1 MRHDSYSLV
10 PAIVAALIDAAA
22 WGTWLAVD
30 TPALFAVA
38 VVIQVGFGAAMWFVV
53 RPERRDLAAVLSIT
67 LPVIGPL
74 ATAWIDGIEGTGG
87 ADLLADRQ
95 TPKVPV
101 NGSAIAQRLTSSL
114 PPCEAILSTD
124 VDARRATIA
133 RLAERAE
140 ADDIAILRWAR
151 NVDDPEVAVE
161 AALALEEIGQR
172 FDDALSTADEP
183 RTIVLA
189 ISQAI
194 AGGIVDHAQVG
205 NLVDRARRS
214 YAMIAHPDIDIDIV
228 LARAR
233 MELAARQPRV
243 ALGVLK
249 TMIAATDDPRLIQLH
264 SEAAYAARR
273 FDLLPQREVTRAAS

>member
-10 PAIVAALIDAAA
+10 PAIVAALINAAA

-30 TPALFAVA
+30 TPALFALA
-38 VVIQVGFGAAMWFVV
+38 VVIQLGFGAAMWFVV

-67 LPVIGPL
+67 LPVVGPL

-87 ADLLADRQ
+87 ADLLADRE
-95 TPKVPV
+95 TPKMPV

-183 RTIVLA
+183 RAIVLA

-194 AGGIVDHAQVG
+194 AAGVVDHAQVG
-205 NLVDRARRS
+205 NLVDQARRS
-214 YAMIAHPDIDIDIV
+214 YAMIARPDIDLV

>member
-1 MRHDSYSLV
+1 MRHDSYALV
-10 PAIVAALIDAAA
+10 PAIVAALINAAA
-22 WGTWLAVD
+22 WGAWLAVA
-30 TPALFAVA
+30 TPALFALA
-38 VVIQVGFGAAMWFVV
+38 VVIQLGFGAAMWFVV

-67 LPVIGPL
+67 LPVVGPL
-74 ATAWIDGIEGTGG
+74 ATAWIDGIQGSGG
-87 ADLLADRQ
+87 ADLLADRE
-95 TPKVPV
+95 TPKVPI

-114 PPCEAILSTD
+114 PPCEAVLSTD

-151 NVDDPEVAVE
+151 NLNNPEVAVE

-172 FDDALSTADEP
+172 FDDALRSAEEP
-183 RTIVLA
+183 RAIVVA

-205 NLVDRARRS
+205 KLVEQARTS
-214 YAMIAHPDIDIDIV
+214 YGMIARPDIDLV

-233 MELAARQPRV
+233 MELAARQPRI
-243 ALGVLK
+243 ALSVLK
-249 TMIAATDDPRLIQLH
+249 TMIATTDDPRLIQLH
-264 SEAAYAARR
+264 NEAAYAARR

>member
-10 PAIVAALIDAAA
+10 PAIVAALINAAA

-30 TPALFAVA
+30 APALFALA
-38 VVIQVGFGAAMWFVV
+38 VVIQLGFGAAMWFVV

-67 LPVIGPL
+67 LPVVGPL

-87 ADLLADRQ
+87 ADLLADRE
-95 TPKVPV
+95 TPKMPV

-183 RTIVLA
+183 RAIVLA

-194 AGGIVDHAQVG
+194 AAGVVDHAQVG
-205 NLVDRARRS
+205 NLVDQARRS
-214 YAMIAHPDIDIDIV
+214 YAMIARPDIDLV

-249 TMIAATDDPRLIQLH
+249 TMIAATDDARLIQLH